1 MFKKITPTL
10 EQRSDSVVKVF
21 TDSLEEFKK
30 INEDIS
36 SEQEKIQLELTIL
49 QNDHINL
56 ERLKDKNLKFANK
69 LESFLNVD
77 NG

>member
-1 MFKKITPTL
+1 MFKKTTPTL

-36 SEQEKIQLELTIL
+36 SEQEKIQQELTIL

-56 ERLKDKNLKFANK
+56 ERLKDKNSKFANK